1 MEIHKNLQ
9 DQKSEVYLKLE
20 QNMGCELWEDGFM
33 KLEYGRKVKVKS
45 LLKIMIY
52 RHFFTIFLDSPML

>member
-33 KLEYGRKVKVKS
+33 KLELAYPRWSRVWQKGKGQ
-45 LLKIMIY
+45 
-52 RHFFTIFLDSPML
+52 IFA